1 MNIIKNRK
9 QNTQKNIKDKM
20 QIPIEQT
27 SVENKTIME
36 DLKKQ
41 SICVSKPKVKTLVC
55 PGDGLGINNKFE
67 A

>member
-1 MNIIKNRK
+1 
-9 QNTQKNIKDKM
+9 M

-27 SVENKTIME
+27 SVENKTIIE

-41 SICVSKPKVKTLVC
+41 SLCVSKTKVKTLVC